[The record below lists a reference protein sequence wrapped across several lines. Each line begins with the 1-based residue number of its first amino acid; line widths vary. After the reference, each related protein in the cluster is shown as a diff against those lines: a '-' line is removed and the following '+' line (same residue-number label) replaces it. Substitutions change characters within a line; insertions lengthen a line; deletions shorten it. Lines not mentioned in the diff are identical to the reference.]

1 MLKDQG
7 KSFNKIA
14 MENREH
20 HVESGLNV
28 EEIEMKNNL
37 KKKKYAFR

>member
-1 MLKDQG
+1 MLKYRE

-14 MENREH
+14 MENRER

-28 EEIEMKNNL
+28 EVLEMKNNL
-37 KKKKYAFR
+37 KKEKYAFR

>member
-14 MENREH
+14 TENREH